1 MIEEN
6 SRRKQISF
14 ASAGNR
20 QTNPAI
26 FEIYGNI
33 RIRVDSGKRLRKI
46 RHLPARFQ
54 FALYGGPVFRR
65 MRKNIVEIIV
75 LLNERDRGLF
85 PDTSNARNI
94 IRTVAHKRLDIHYLP
109 GFVTDQ
115 FLEIFFR
122 KFQEFAHARL
132 GNIDV
137 RARIDE
143 LIRIAV
149 AGNDDA
155 VYPIFEFSGKAS
167 RSDRPL
173 RILPFRTYG
182 YSWRTAKIS

>member
-1 MIEEN
+1 
-6 SRRKQISF
+6 
-14 ASAGNR
+14 
-20 QTNPAI
+20 
-26 FEIYGNI
+26 
-33 RIRVDSGKRLRKI
+33 
-46 RHLPARFQ
+46 
-54 FALYGGPVFRR
+54 

-75 LLNERDRGLF
+75 LLNKRDRSLF
-85 PDTSNARNI
+85 PDARNARNI

-155 VYPIFEFSGKAS
+155 VYPIFEFSGK
-167 RSDRPL
+167 RPDQIVRFVSFL
-173 RILPFRTYG
+173 FAHADIHCG
-182 YSWRTAKIS
+182 Q